1 MGDLRQLKEEYWKV
15 LCRTRKSGRIAQTVK
30 DRVEAGW
37 DRFDGDVVME
47 ALRIHMSRYPGY
59 KESYTVGIMRNL
71 QKRKDAG
78 GRVKTE
84 NKFNQFE
91 QHDYDFDAI
100 QKALEKNVWTDA
112 EGGKGQDERGLAG
125 I

>member
-1 MGDLRQLKEEYWKV
+1 MGDLKQLKEEYWKV

-30 DRVEAGW
+30 DRVEGGW
-37 DRFDGDVVME
+37 DKFDEDVVME

-71 QKRKDAG
+71 QKRKGAG
-78 GRVKTE
+78 GRVKQE

-91 QHDYDFDAI
+91 QHDYDFAAI
-100 QKALEKNVWTDA
+100 QKALEKNVWTGA
-112 EGGKGQDERGLAG
+112 QGGKGQDEGDSFE

>member
-1 MGDLRQLKEEYWKV
+1 MGDLKQLKEEYWKV
-15 LCRTRKSGRIAQTVK
+15 LSRTRRSGRIAQSVK
-30 DRVEAGW
+30 ERVEAGW
-37 DRFDGDVVME
+37 DRFDEDVVME

-112 EGGKGQDERGLAG
+112 EGGK
-125 I
+125 